1 MMKTG
6 ATFPVI
12 ISSIIL
18 AFVPAHAQSPAPQP
32 TPPATRPRTV
42 ISPPPQQRTPTPQP
56 TPSPTPYVPRPATP
70 TTTGTPVPRVVP
82 APSSVLPSITTAT
95 GVPSHSL
102 SMSKIR
108 AHITEAQRLLKSRPV
123 PTVMSVPTLPS
134 TTINPSTTLKP
145 PATIS
150 PSAPTAPTTASAPP
164 PPLSS
169 TSFVTLAA
177 MDTSTSQ
184 IHLITLPK
192 DLFLS
197 KNATATVTTSLG
209 SAVSLR
215 VIRAN
220 GVNTAVTLFDTKGR
234 SLTPLIVQY
243 PIERNGY
250 LREMAYYTS
259 AHPALLSPEVV
270 KAGQAYVRTML
281 DLAAKRLRDKGTT
294 IPPNLIDIAE
304 RLCVVEHV
312 DHSRFN
318 RENRIAL
325 YEEIFALYALNELNT
340 YNYSVSTAG
349 AGGMIQMIPSTY
361 QMIRRQHPG
370 VGLNPDFVLG
380 MRNHGNALE
389 AMLLYVLDTWNYLA
403 RDPDVMYAI
412 SSKIATQWELMAAG
426 YNSNPA
432 RLPGYLYRGGT
443 AWRTL
448 IPRETQIYLQIYR
461 SVDSLIPMKP
471 RGS

>member
-1 MMKTG
+1 
-6 ATFPVI
+6 V
-12 ISSIIL
+12 
-18 AFVPAHAQSPAPQP
+18 
-32 TPPATRPRTV
+32 
-42 ISPPPQQRTPTPQP
+42 
-56 TPSPTPYVPRPATP
+56 
-70 TTTGTPVPRVVP
+70 
-82 APSSVLPSITTAT
+82 
-95 GVPSHSL
+95 
-102 SMSKIR
+102 
-108 AHITEAQRLLKSRPV
+108 
-123 PTVMSVPTLPS
+123 
-134 TTINPSTTLKP
+134 
-145 PATIS
+145 
-150 PSAPTAPTTASAPP
+150 
-164 PPLSS
+164 
-169 TSFVTLAA
+169 
-177 MDTSTSQ
+177 
-184 IHLITLPK
+184 PK

-197 KNATATVTTSLG
+197 KGAAATVTTSLG
-209 SAVSLR
+209 STVSLR
-215 VIRAN
+215 IIRAN
-220 GVNTAVTLFDTKGR
+220 GVNTAVTLFDSKGR

-259 AHPALLSPEVV
+259 AHPALLSPEVT

-370 VGLNPDFVLG
+370 IGLNPDFVLG

-403 RDPDVMYAI
+403 RDSDVMYAI
-412 SSKIATQWELMAAG
+412 NSKIATQWELMAAG

-443 AWRTL
+443 SWRTL

-461 SVDSLIPMKP
+461 SVDSLVPMKP
-471 RGS
+471 RSGSSGS

>member
-1 MMKTG
+1 
-6 ATFPVI
+6 A
-12 ISSIIL
+12 
-18 AFVPAHAQSPAPQP
+18 
-32 TPPATRPRTV
+32 
-42 ISPPPQQRTPTPQP
+42 
-56 TPSPTPYVPRPATP
+56 TPSPTA
-70 TTTGTPVPRVVP
+70 TPVPRVVP
-82 APSSVLPSITTAT
+82 TPSSALPSPAVAT
-95 GVPSHSL
+95 GVPAHSL
-102 SMSKIR
+102 SISKIR

-123 PTVMSVPTLPS
+123 PTVMSAPALPS
-134 TTINPSTTLKP
+134 TIINPPANTNPS
-145 PATIS
+145 ATIR
-150 PSAPTAPTTASAPP
+150 PSVPPITTAPVAP

-169 TSFVTLAA
+169 LSFVTLSAI
-177 MDTSTSQ
+177 DTSNSQ

-209 SAVSLR
+209 SAVNLR

-220 GVNTAVTLFDTKGR
+220 GVNTAVTLFDAKGR

-304 RLCVVEHV
+304 RLCIVEHV

-361 QMIRRQHPG
+361 QMIRRLHPG
-370 VGLNPDFVLG
+370 IGLNPDFVAG

-389 AMLLYVLDTWNYLA
+389 AMLLYVLDTWNSLA
-403 RDPDVMYAI
+403 RDSDVMYAI
-412 SSKIATQWELMAAG
+412 NSKLATQWELMAAG

-471 RGS
+471 RSGS

>member
-6 ATFPVI
+6 AMFPVI
-12 ISSIIL
+12 IVLIFL
-18 AFVPAHAQSPAPQP
+18 ATFVPARAQSPAPQP
-32 TPPATRPRTV
+32 TPLSTRPRTV
-42 ISPPPQQRTPTPQP
+42 ISPQQTQQRTPTPQP
-56 TPSPTPYVPRPATP
+56 TPSPTPYVPRPMP
-70 TTTGTPVPRVVP
+70 SPVGTPVPRIMP
-82 APSSVLPSITTAT
+82 TPSSTLPSQSVA

-108 AHITEAQRLLKSRPV
+108 AHITEAQRMLKSRPV
-123 PTVMSVPTLPS
+123 PTVMSVPSLPSTIINPPASANPS
-134 TTINPSTTLKP
+134 TTIR
-145 PATIS
+145 
-150 PSAPTAPTTASAPP
+150 PTAPPPIIPPASP

-177 MDTSTSQ
+177 IDTTTSQ

-197 KNATATVTTSLG
+197 KNAAATVTTSQG

-220 GVNTAVTLFDTKGR
+220 GVNTAVTLFDTRGR

-325 YEEIFALYALNELNT
+325 YEEIFSLYALNELNT

-370 VGLNPDFVLG
+370 IGLNPDFVAG

-403 RDPDVMYAI
+403 RDSDVMYAI
-412 SSKIATQWELMAAG
+412 NSKIATQWELMAAG

-461 SVDSLIPMKP
+461 SVDSLVPMKP
-471 RGS
+471 RSS

>member
-1 MMKTG
+1 
-6 ATFPVI
+6 
-12 ISSIIL
+12 
-18 AFVPAHAQSPAPQP
+18 
-32 TPPATRPRTV
+32 
-42 ISPPPQQRTPTPQP
+42 
-56 TPSPTPYVPRPATP
+56 
-70 TTTGTPVPRVVP
+70 
-82 APSSVLPSITTAT
+82 
-95 GVPSHSL
+95 
-102 SMSKIR
+102 
-108 AHITEAQRLLKSRPV
+108 
-123 PTVMSVPTLPS
+123 
-134 TTINPSTTLKP
+134 
-145 PATIS
+145 
-150 PSAPTAPTTASAPP
+150 
-164 PPLSS
+164 
-169 TSFVTLAA
+169 
-177 MDTSTSQ
+177 MDTATSQ

-197 KNATATVTTSLG
+197 KNATATVTTTQG
-209 SAVSLR
+209 STVSLR

-220 GVNTAVTLFDTKGR
+220 GVNTAVTLFDSKGR

-281 DLAAKRLRDKGTT
+281 DLAAKRLRDKGTS

-318 RENRIAL
+318 KENRIAL

-370 VGLNPDFVLG
+370 IGLNPDFVAG

-403 RDPDVMYAI
+403 RDADVMYAI
-412 SSKIATQWELMAAG
+412 NSRTATQWELMAAG

-443 AWRTL
+443 SWRTL

-471 RGS
+471 RSS

>member
-1 MMKTG
+1 MMKRG

-12 ISSIIL
+12 ISLIFL
-18 AFVPAHAQSPAPQP
+18 AFVPARAQSPTPQP
-32 TPPATRPRTV
+32 TPSATRPRTV
-42 ISPPPQQRTPTPQP
+42 ISPQPQQRTP
-56 TPSPTPYVPRPATP
+56 TPSPTPYVTRPATP
-70 TTTGTPVPRVVP
+70 SPTGTPAPRAVPT
-82 APSSVLPSITTAT
+82 PSSALPSVTTTT

-108 AHITEAQRLLKSRPV
+108 SHITEAQRLLKSRPA
-123 PTVMSVPTLPS
+123 PTMMSVPSLPS
-134 TTINPSTTLKP
+134 TTSNPSTTTRPPTTIGPSGPTIP
-145 PATIS
+145 PATL
-150 PSAPTAPTTASAPP
+150 

-184 IHLITLPK
+184 IHLIILPK

-215 VIRAN
+215 IIRAN
-220 GVNTAVTLFDTKGR
+220 GVNTAVTLFDSRGR

-370 VGLNPDFVLG
+370 IGLNPDFVLG

-443 AWRTL
+443 SWRTL